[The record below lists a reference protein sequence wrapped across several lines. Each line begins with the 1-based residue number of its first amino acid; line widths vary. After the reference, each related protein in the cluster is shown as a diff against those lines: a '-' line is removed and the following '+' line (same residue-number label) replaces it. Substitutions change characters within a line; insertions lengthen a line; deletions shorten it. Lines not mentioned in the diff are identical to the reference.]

1 MSCFLALVALLL
13 QPEPLLV
20 KKFTVTPAAEPRP
33 ALKYTFLPTLREK
46 TPGNAALAYLR
57 AFTTRPA
64 RLLGD
69 DAKKH
74 EAATTKFEETPVEKL
89 NIPKLEKHLQPY
101 STFFRE
107 LDVASHCERCD
118 WELLRRPGND
128 ALEVMFNEIQ
138 PARQG
143 TQFLGLKVKLELARN
158 NYTEAAKWLTVGFQ
172 SAKHTGEAAFLIDML
187 VGLAMENRLLE
198 VVEDWIARPDS
209 PNLYWALTSLPRP
222 LIDTRVVFEGEAMFT
237 DKMVPDNFPVTAK
250 PMTAEQ
256 ANKMLDERLEKVK
269 NPDKNL
275 DPPDLTKLKK
285 FLAKKDRA
293 AYIEFHFANAK
304 KDLLARG
311 HTAKGIDAMPP
322 AQVLLLSGYEQYLE
336 LRDDQQKWIC
346 LPYPE
351 AEAGLKR
358 SVEKHK
364 KLQDE
369 NETDAVLAFNM
380 LMLSD
385 ALGKIY
391 SSSARTERKVAVL
404 RVIEAIRLHAAATNG
419 QLPAKLSNITVVPV
433 PDDPLRGK
441 PFDYTRTGTTFTLS
455 APTPFGEEPGRYN
468 TQSYEIT
475 LKAK

>member
-1 MSCFLALVALLL
+1 M
-13 QPEPLLV
+13 
-20 KKFTVTPAAEPRP
+20 
-33 ALKYTFLPTLREK
+33 
-46 TPGNAALAYLR
+46 
-57 AFTTRPA
+57 
-64 RLLGD
+64 
-69 DAKKH
+69 
-74 EAATTKFEETPVEKL
+74 ATGHIYV
-89 NIPKLEKHLQPY
+89 
-101 STFFRE
+101 
-107 LDVASHCERCD
+107 
-118 WELLRRPGND
+118 
-128 ALEVMFNEIQ
+128 
-138 PARQG
+138 
-143 TQFLGLKVKLELARN
+143 
-158 NYTEAAKWLTVGFQ
+158 
-172 SAKHTGEAAFLIDML
+172 
-187 VGLAMENRLLE
+187 
-198 VVEDWIARPDS
+198 
-209 PNLYWALTSLPRP
+209 LTSKSEHPFIAKNRSV
-222 LIDTRVVFEGEAMFT
+222 IHKIGVTGGDVKGRV
-237 DKMVPDNFPVTAK
+237 
-250 PMTAEQ
+250 
-256 ANKMLDERLEKVK
+256 
-269 NPDKNL
+269 
-275 DPPDLTKLKK
+275 
-285 FLAKKDRA
+285 
-293 AYIEFHFANAK
+293 ANAK

-311 HTAKGIDAMPP
+311 HTAKEIEAMPP

-391 SSSARTERKVAVL
+391 SSSARTERKVAAL